1 MFQFPTPTAVTL
13 DHVNLRAEKHGD
25 ESAAAIDLKFTREAG
40 NDILD
45 LFHPKLRESL
55 YFRSAETEA
64 QGDIEGVPKVL
75 PNLLFSRL
83 QPLAWELEHTGA
95 KVVIDYGLGDDSNV
109 ELHDCKL
116 NAFRI
121 APKEGGTVAVTF
133 RVQTSTIPDGA
144 LDKLSG
150 LLQRE
155 TQITL
160 TLPEVKAEPKQAPID
175 GTEGHPALSKSEKKR
190 KAAQQGDADPSGSTE
205 PWPFPKTEKTP
216 EQALAESVGAAQ

>member
-1 MFQFPTPTAVTL
+1 MTFQFLTPTSVQL

-25 ESAAAIDLKFTREAG
+25 ESAPAIDIKFTREAG

-55 YFRSAETEA
+55 YYRAEQTDA
-64 QGDIEGVPKVL
+64 QGDIEGVEKVL

-83 QPLAWELEHTGA
+83 APLAWDLEHTGA
-95 KVVIDYGLGDDSNV
+95 KVVIDYGLGEDSDITLV
-109 ELHDCKL
+109 DAKV

-133 RVQTSTIPDGA
+133 RVQTSNIPDGA

-160 TLPEVKAEPKQAPID
+160 TLPEVKAEPKQAAID
-175 GTEGHPALSKSEKKR
+175 GTEGHPGA
-190 KAAQQGDADPSGSTE
+190 
-205 PWPFPKTEKTP
+205 KTP
-216 EQALAESVGAAQ
+216 EQALADSVGA